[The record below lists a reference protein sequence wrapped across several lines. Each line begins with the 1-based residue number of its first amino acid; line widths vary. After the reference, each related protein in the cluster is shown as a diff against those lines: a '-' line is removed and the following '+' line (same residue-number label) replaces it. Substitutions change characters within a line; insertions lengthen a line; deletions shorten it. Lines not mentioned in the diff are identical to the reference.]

1 VRRYRSVFD
10 FTVRDY
16 TRLYTWRIPR
26 YAVRVYY
33 YYQRELPAIEK
44 SHVPNDITEV
54 GFVQWSLS
62 RTIIIIVIIMIAVAV
77 IVIAGVSST
86 YLDHRVFYIY
96 IYIYIK
102 WF

>member
-1 VRRYRSVFD
+1 
-10 FTVRDY
+10 
-16 TRLYTWRIPR
+16 
-26 YAVRVYY
+26 VRVY

-44 SHVPNDITEV
+44 SHVPNDNTEV

-77 IVIAGVSST
+77 VIAGVSNT

-96 IYIYIK
+96 RYVCITYI
-102 WF
+102 